1 MKQLT
6 VISGKGGTG
15 KTSITAALAVLA
27 REAVIADCDVDAAD
41 LHLILEPEITKSGDF
56 MGGQVALID
65 ESRCTRC
72 GLCETLC
79 RFHAI
84 QEYAVE
90 PISCEGCGFCAHACP
105 EDAIAMKRKISGT
118 WFVSKTRAGTM
129 VHAHLGAAEENSGK
143 LVTLVRQLAVKAAEA
158 EGRAVIIAD
167 GPPGIG
173 CPVVASV
180 TGANLVLA
188 VTEPTLSGIHDL
200 ERVVEITGH
209 FRISVV
215 VCINKCDINSENASL
230 IETFCREKGLPVVGR
245 IQYSPDVTM
254 AMIARKSVV
263 EHDCGDV
270 TAEVRRMW
278 EKIRKILEI

>member
-41 LHLILEPEITKSGDF
+41 LHLILEPKITESGDF
-56 MGGQVALID
+56 MGGQVACIE
-65 ESRCTRC
+65 ESKCTRC
-72 GLCETLC
+72 GLCVSLC

-84 QEYAVE
+84 KEYAVE

-129 VHAHLGAAEENSGK
+129 VHAHLGTAEENSGK
-143 LVTLVRQLAVKAAEA
+143 LVTLVRQMAVKAAEA
-158 EGRAVIIAD
+158 EGRAAIIAD

-173 CPVVASV
+173 CPVVASI

-209 FRISVV
+209 FRIPVV
-215 VCINKCDINSENASL
+215 VCINKCDINHENASL
-230 IETFCREKGLPVVGR
+230 IEKTCREKGLPIVGR
-245 IQYSPDVTM
+245 IQYNPEVTR
-254 AMIARKSVV
+254 AMIARQSVV
-263 EHDCGDV
+263 EHDCGEV

-278 EKIRKILEI
+278 EKIRNILEI